1 MALTT
6 DILRSYRQP
15 RAMLRRRLEGG
26 VREDR
31 ALAYLM
37 LACFLVFISQWPRLA
52 RIAEVEGREL
62 QPLIG
67 GALLGWLFM
76 APLIFYLLAG
86 LTRLVASVFGGQG
99 TGYGERMA
107 LFWTLLV
114 ISPLWLL
121 HGLTAGMI
129 GESPALTL
137 VGAITALAFITI
149 WGILVLDVERPAA
162 TPLKT

>member
-15 RAMLRRRLEGG
+15 RQMLRQRLQGG

-52 RIAEVEGREL
+52 RIAEVEERDL

-76 APLIFYLLAG
+76 APLFFYLLAG
-86 LTRLVASVFGGQG
+86 LVRLIAGLLGGQG
-99 TGYGERMA
+99 SGYAERMA
-107 LFWTLLV
+107 LFWSLLV

-121 HGLTAGMI
+121 HGLTAGII
-129 GESPALTL
+129 GAGPALTS
-137 VGAITALAFITI
+137 VGVVTVVAFVII
-149 WGILVLDVERPAA
+149 WGLLVLDVEKPSAVVA
-162 TPLKT
+162 DS